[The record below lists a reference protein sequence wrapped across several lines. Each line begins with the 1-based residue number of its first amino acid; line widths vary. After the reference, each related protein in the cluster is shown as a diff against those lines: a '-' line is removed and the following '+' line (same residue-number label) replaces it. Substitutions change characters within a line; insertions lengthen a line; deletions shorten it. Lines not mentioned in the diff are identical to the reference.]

1 VTHQFGGADFLGAG
15 LVVLINVAGGQLIS
29 SVALPAPTQGAYGPT
44 QVRWGIAIV
53 LQVLIVIAN
62 WAVIAWRNGRFLN
75 WQWSGVAA
83 ALIWILSLV
92 VGTAAAFLLTDPR

>member
-1 VTHQFGGADFLGAG
+1 M
-15 LVVLINVAGGQLIS
+15 
-29 SVALPAPTQGAYGPT
+29 
-44 QVRWGIAIV
+44 